1 MQAHRHTISAH
12 TSGLFNGD
20 QLKYRMIS
28 GTDFKIEVQKYISY
42 KKDGK
47 IHQVHVIT
55 CFNRSICPRVKIM
68 FQKCHSINKIITRDT
83 CVTLQAK
90 IIRGNEKRTGFANKN
105 TKLTK
110 IWIKRSIK
118 QFLKSK
124 STCKNNIYRTVA
136 FTQVLQNLCKVRG
149 SVYILEQT
157 LQTLGLGLL
166 QIERISTR
174 NGFSLL

>member
-1 MQAHRHTISAH
+1 MKRGPALQTKI
-12 TSGLFNGD
+12 
-20 QLKYRMIS
+20 QL
-28 GTDFKIEVQKYISY
+28 TE
-42 KKDGK
+42 
-47 IHQVHVIT
+47 
-55 CFNRSICPRVKIM
+55 
-68 FQKCHSINKIITRDT
+68 
-83 CVTLQAK
+83 
-90 IIRGNEKRTGFANKN
+90 
-105 TKLTK
+105 

-124 STCKNNIYRTVA
+124 STCQNNIYRTVA